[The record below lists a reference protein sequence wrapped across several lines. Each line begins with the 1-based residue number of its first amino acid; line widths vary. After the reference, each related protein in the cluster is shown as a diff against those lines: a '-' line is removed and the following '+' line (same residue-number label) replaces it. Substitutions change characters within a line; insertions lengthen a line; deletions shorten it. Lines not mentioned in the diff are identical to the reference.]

1 MADFLIFEGHNFE
14 IRVNSRRRR
23 VSVGIDEC
31 GKYFIATPQ
40 SLSLSDLKQLI
51 EPEIKK
57 IITNI
62 ESKAIKKLE
71 AKKYVTGE
79 KFLYLGSEYT
89 LIRAD
94 KATEEPLYLAEGNF
108 IMSPSATGYE
118 YSVFE
123 HWYSRALYDYLKKE
137 LPKWTRA
144 LSVNPQR
151 INIKTV
157 KTLWGSCSSK
167 GNITFC
173 TRLALVPHKLLEY
186 IIVHELSHMKE
197 MNHSRRFWDEVEKY
211 IPDYTERRQ
220 LLNKNSRYYV
230 WW

>member
-137 LPKWTRA
+137 LPKWTA
-144 LSVNPQR
+144 LN
-151 INIKTV
+151 
-157 KTLWGSCSSK
+157 
-167 GNITFC
+167 FF
-173 TRLALVPHKLLEY
+173 LAE
-186 IIVHELSHMKE
+186 
-197 MNHSRRFWDEVEKY
+197 
-211 IPDYTERRQ
+211 
-220 LLNKNSRYYV
+220 
-230 WW
+230 